1 MSGKDQSGLGTHY
14 EFFPSVR
21 AGYRP
26 SQRYGTEPLQRPAFG
41 VDLTVEGKQKGGDW
55 EEAEDQ
61 PSTDIRLYGP
71 GDVAGIDERQV
82 VRVEPEPDTSTMPPN
97 YFPLVEFDRADL
109 PWLFSP
115 ERANPDD
122 DAKVR
127 PWLALVVVEKTNE
140 AVSVEADGRKP
151 LPALSVPQNELPPV
165 TEVWAWAH
173 VQVTGTLTDGEL
185 KRVFTGTSDQAV
197 ARLLCPRNLD
207 PNTRYVAAV
216 VPTFEPGR
224 RVGLGKQPYESDAEQ
239 PTVEPAWDA
248 SKESTTTLPIYHQWE
263 FATANEG
270 DFESL
275 ARKLEPRQLSEAG
288 VGKREVDLSDPG
300 PPQLEDRDST
310 FEVGGALMSPGLD
323 QQPLATT
330 KREAMRRLLN
340 DPDSTDTDGTGR
352 SEATS
357 SDGQSEAESD
367 PQADLPVIGP
377 SIYGQWYLPGDAGWG
392 VDDGRPTP
400 PDVPT
405 SGPYVDAWLRE
416 LNVDPRWRIP
426 AGYGTEVIQE
436 NQERLMEAA
445 WEKFGD
451 LELANERTGRSQLG
465 DLAGS
470 NVRDRFE
477 RAGDHLV
484 GVSSRVR
491 DIEQLHREI
500 VAAGRLR
507 DEGALGGHDPD
518 PAVGEV
524 VEQGDDVRAKLGER
538 QFADTLTRQGKLAV
552 SEETKSITSTQGKR
566 KLNELRLGA
575 SGGPMRGDGAGAL
588 GAAGGTLADPR
599 ALNRAAKLAS
609 PTFRRLTRSKGKL
622 DRGVSTDAKKA
633 TFTERMGESFSF
645 DTERKLG
652 GRFARVSDELPE
664 REASSESS
672 AQTATEAAESAD
684 TENAKPA
691 STDGESTDWRLG
703 SQGQVLSLS
712 EAVDELDGKA
722 ATVPKALLAVESAR
736 EHCTTARQRLDDL
749 DSALAENEGE
759 FTTDAVAAV
768 TERPTVEDHCDAIKR
783 NTFDTL
789 DRQFRKLLAADP
801 AALSPEFTT
810 ESKTTELEGIREAHG
825 RLAAAAEHVT
835 DAITSQSDELA
846 TVRGKIDAALA
857 AIADIEDGLD
867 ALAGAVDSGIPA
879 GATRTA
885 TTAAD
890 TSAVADA
897 AATTEQVASQPIPLA
912 ETSAAVDQQGV
923 LEEFTTVQKETLLSG
938 TSQYPGLLDAGSWAK
953 QRAAWDV
960 HPSMTDREVELG
972 PILAAP
978 EFEQPMYRWLKALD
992 QQYLLPGVG
1001 KIPKDTV
1008 GALQT
1013 NSAFVESFMCGLNHE
1028 MARELQWRRYPTDRR
1043 GTYFRQFWKYL
1054 GSDQKDVTKLH
1065 TWGDSALGE
1074 NRAAGVEDD
1083 RVVLLIR
1090 GDLLRAYPNTR
1101 IYAVKAVKE
1110 DKDEGDDTEWD
1121 RVPLL
1126 PSLRA
1131 QAVAEIEDDDVSED
1145 ERILGEYSKTE
1156 LNQSAWDPKEPV
1168 FSGKLDPDITF
1179 FGFDLTTTEAEGG
1192 TIAEGTDDEDLGWF
1206 FVLEE
1211 RVGETRFGYD
1221 VASRGDYGSK
1231 PYGIDYGPEGNR
1243 STNTM
1248 GEDAHGEGAEKGWN
1262 GLSWGHLVESEEAL
1276 EGKKYVRVTEDA
1288 PAGGSDPAWA
1298 VTEGTEWNEVNDDE
1312 WHHDDAAEWG
1322 KNSAH
1327 MARIAWQLPVRIC
1340 IHGDDIL
1347 PEMSGGSGRYRIAAD
1362 LPEVTLDE

>member
-1 MSGKDQSGLGTHY
+1 MSGNDQSGLGTHY

-26 SQRYGTEPLQRPAFG
+26 SQQYGDEPLKRPAFG

-55 EEAEDQ
+55 EAADDQ

-97 YFPLVEFDRADL
+97 YFPHVEFDRVDL

-122 DAKVR
+122 DATVR
-127 PWLALVVVEKTNE
+127 PWMALVVVEKTNE
-140 AVSVEADGRKP
+140 SVSVEADGRKP

-165 TEVWAWAH
+165 AEVWAWAH
-173 VQVTGTLTDGEL
+173 VQVTGKLTDQEL
-185 KRVFTGTSDQAV
+185 EQVFTGTSDQAV

-239 PTVEPAWDA
+239 PTVEPAWNA
-248 SKESTTTLPIYHQWE
+248 EKGATTMLPIYHQWE

-275 ARKLEPRQLSEAG
+275 ARKLEPRQLSEIG

-300 PPQLEDRDST
+300 PPQLEATDST

-323 QQPLATT
+323 QKAFPTA
-330 KREAMRRLLN
+330 KRETMERLLN
-340 DPDSTDTDGTGR
+340 DPGSTDTDGNEQSGAA
-352 SEATS
+352 SG
-357 SDGQSEAESD
+357 DGQSGPSESD

-377 SIYGQWYLPGDAGWG
+377 PIYGRWYLPGDAGWG
-392 VDDGRPTP
+392 LDDGRPTP

-405 SGPYVDAWLRE
+405 AGAYFDAWIRE

-426 AGYGTEVIQE
+426 AGYGTEVIQA
-436 NQERLMEAA
+436 NQERLLEAA

-465 DLAGS
+465 DLAGT
-470 NVRDRFE
+470 NVRDRFAG
-477 RAGDHLV
+477 AGDHVL
-484 GVSSRVR
+484 GVSNRVR
-491 DIEQLHREI
+491 DLEELHREI
-500 VAAGRLR
+500 IAAGRLR
-507 DEGALGGHDPD
+507 DEGALDGHDPD
-518 PAVGEV
+518 PAVGKAV
-524 VEQGDDVRAKLGER
+524 SQGEDLRAKLGEE
-538 QFADTLTRQGKLAV
+538 QFTDTLARQGKLAV
-552 SEETKSITSTQGKR
+552 SEETRSVTSKQGQR

-588 GAAGGTLADPR
+588 ADPKV
-599 ALNRAAKLAS
+599 LNRATKLAS

-622 DRGVSTDAKKA
+622 DGGVSTDTKTE

-652 GRFARVSDELPE
+652 GRFARVSDSLPE
-664 REASSESS
+664 RDTTSDA
-672 AQTATEAAESAD
+672 ATGTAAAATEPEATGQAASAEGD
-684 TENAKPA
+684 RA
-691 STDGESTDWRLG
+691 GEPTDWRLG
-703 SQGQVLSLS
+703 PQGQVLSLS
-712 EAVDELDGKA
+712 GAVDELDGKA

-736 EHCTTARQRLDDL
+736 EHCGTARQRLDDL
-749 DSALAENEGE
+749 DSVLGDSETE
-759 FTTDAVAAV
+759 FATEAVAAV

-801 AALSPEFTT
+801 AALSSDFTT
-810 ESKTTELEGIREAHG
+810 ETKTVELERIRTAHSQ
-825 RLAAAAEHVT
+825 LAAAAEYVT
-835 DAITSQSDELA
+835 DAITSRSAEPAAVRETVDE
-846 TVRGKIDAALA
+846 ALA

-867 ALAGAVDSGIPA
+867 ALTGAVDSGIPR
-879 GATRTA
+879 GATRTE
-885 TTAAD
+885 TL
-890 TSAVADA
+890 SADA
-897 AATTEQVASQPIPLA
+897 SAIQSAEDTTGQVASQPMALA
-912 ETSAAVDQQGV
+912 ATSTAVGQQQI
-923 LEEFTTVQKETLLSG
+923 LEEFTAVQKETLLSG

-953 QRAAWDV
+953 RRAAWDI
-960 HPSMTDREVELG
+960 HPSLADREVELG

-978 EFEQPMYRWLKALD
+978 EFDQPMYAWLKALD

-1001 KIPKDTV
+1001 KIPKNTV

-1013 NSAFVESFMCGLNHE
+1013 NSEFVESFMCGLNHE

-1043 GTYFRQFWKYL
+1043 GTYFRQFWKYI
-1054 GSDQKDVTKLH
+1054 GKDQKDITKHH
-1065 TWGDSALGE
+1065 TWGTNALGN
-1074 NRAAGVEDD
+1074 NRAAGIEDD
-1083 RVVLLIR
+1083 RVVLLVR

-1101 IYAVKAVKE
+1101 IYAVKAVKD
-1110 DKDEGDDTEWD
+1110 DKGDGDDTEWD

-1126 PSLRA
+1126 SSLRA
-1131 QAVAEIEDDDVSED
+1131 QAIAEIEDDDISDD
-1145 ERILGEYSKTE
+1145 ERVLGEYTKPE
-1156 LNQSAWDPKEPV
+1156 LKQPAWNPREPV

-1192 TIAEGTDDEDLGWF
+1192 TIAEGTDDEGLGWF

-1221 VASRGDYGSK
+1221 VASGGDFGAK

-1243 STNTM
+1243 SANTM
-1248 GEDAHGEGAEKGWN
+1248 GEDPHESGAEKGWN
-1262 GLSWGHLVESEEAL
+1262 GLSWGHLVESEDAL
-1276 EGKKYVRVTEDA
+1276 ESKKYVRVTEDA
-1288 PAGGSDPAWA
+1288 PAGESGGPWA
-1298 VTEGTEWNEVNDDE
+1298 VTAGTEWNDVNDDA
-1312 WHHDDAAEWG
+1312 WKHDDAAEWG

-1327 MARIAWQLPVRIC
+1327 MARIAWQLPVRVC

-1347 PEMSGGSGRYRIAAD
+1347 PEMSGGGGRYTVAAD
-1362 LPEVTLDE
+1362 VTGVVIDE

>member
-1 MSGKDQSGLGTHY
+1 MSGNDQSGLGTHY
-14 EFFPSVR
+14 EFVPSVR

-55 EEAEDQ
+55 EGADDQ

-97 YFPLVEFDRADL
+97 YFPLVEFDRVDL

-127 PWLALVVVEKTNE
+127 PWMALVVVEKANE

-165 TEVWAWAH
+165 AEVWAWAH
-173 VQVTGTLTDGEL
+173 VQVTGKLTDQEL
-185 KRVFTGTSDQAV
+185 AAAFTGPSDQAV

-239 PTVEPAWDA
+239 PTVKPAWDA
-248 SKESTTTLPIYHQWE
+248 ETESTTTLPIYHQWE

-300 PPQLEDRDST
+300 PPQLEDKDST

-323 QQPLATT
+323 QQPLATE
-330 KREAMRRLLN
+330 KRETMRRLLN
-340 DPDSTDTDGTGR
+340 DPDSTDTDG
-352 SEATS
+352 SEES
-357 SDGQSEAESD
+357 ESD
-367 PQADLPVIGP
+367 PQADLPVVGP
-377 SIYGQWYLPGDAGWG
+377 PIYGQWYLPGDAGWG
-392 VDDGRPTP
+392 LDDGRPTP

-405 SGPYVDAWLRE
+405 AGPYVDAWLRE

-470 NVRDRFE
+470 NVRDRFQ

-484 GVSSRVR
+484 GVDSRIR
-491 DIEQLHREI
+491 DLEDLHREI
-500 VAAGRLR
+500 TAAGRLR
-507 DEGALGGHDPD
+507 DEGALGDHDPD
-518 PAVGEV
+518 PAVGEAV
-524 VEQGDDVRAKLGER
+524 DQGGDLRRRLGEQ
-538 QFADTLTRQGKLAV
+538 QFADALARQGKLAV
-552 SEETKSITSTQGKR
+552 SEETKSITSTRGQR

-575 SGGPMRGDGAGAL
+575 SGGPMRGDGGGAL
-588 GAAGGTLADPR
+588 GAASGALADPDV
-599 ALNRAAKLAS
+599 LNRATKLAS

-622 DRGVSTDAKKA
+622 DKGVSTDAKKA
-633 TFTERMGESFSF
+633 TATERMGESFSF

-652 GRFARVSDELPE
+652 GRFARVSDTLPE
-664 REASSESS
+664 REGAS
-672 AQTATEAAESAD
+672 EASVETAESAAET
-684 TENAKPA
+684 TEAVETTAAGTTKEATEPA
-691 STDGESTDWRLG
+691 STDGESADEPTDWRLG
-703 SQGQVLSLS
+703 PQGQVLSLS
-712 EAVDELDGKA
+712 EAVEELDGKA
-722 ATVPKALLAVESAR
+722 ATVPKALLAVESTR

-749 DSALAENEGE
+749 DSALADSETE
-759 FTTDAVAAV
+759 FSTAAVAAV

-801 AALSPEFTT
+801 PALSSDFTT
-810 ESKTTELEGIREAHG
+810 EAKTAELEGIRKAHG
-825 RLAAAAEHVT
+825 RLAAAAEYVT
-835 DAITSQSDELA
+835 DAITSGSDEPA
-846 TVRGKIDAALA
+846 AVREKIDEALA
-857 AIADIEDGLD
+857 AIDDIEDGLD
-867 ALAGAVDSGIPA
+867 ALAGAVDSGIPPS
-879 GATRTA
+879 ATRTQA
-885 TTAAD
+885 MSTEVSAIQEAEGTA
-890 TSAVADA
+890 
-897 AATTEQVASQPIPLA
+897 EQVASSA
-912 ETSAAVDQQGV
+912 GTSAAVDQRRI
-923 LEEFTTVQKETLLSG
+923 LEEFTAVQKETLLSG

-953 QRAAWDV
+953 QRAAWDI
-960 HPSMTDREVELG
+960 HPGMTDREVELG

-1001 KIPKDTV
+1001 KIPKNTV

-1013 NSAFVESFMCGLNHE
+1013 NSEFVESFMCGLNHE
-1028 MARELQWRRYPTDRR
+1028 MARELRWRRYPTDRR

-1054 GSDQKDVTKLH
+1054 GKEQKDVTKLH

-1074 NRAAGVEDD
+1074 NRAAGIQDD

-1110 DKDEGDDTEWD
+1110 DKGEGDDTEWD

-1126 PSLRA
+1126 SSLRA
-1131 QAVAEIEDDDVSED
+1131 QAVEEIEDDDIGED
-1145 ERILGEYSKTE
+1145 ERVLGEYSKSE

-1168 FSGKLDPDITF
+1168 FSGTLDPDITF

-1262 GLSWGHLVESEEAL
+1262 GLSWGHLVESEDAL
-1276 EGKKYVRVTEDA
+1276 EGKKYVNVTGDA
-1288 PAGGSDPAWA
+1288 PAGGNDAPWA

-1347 PEMSGGSGRYRIAAD
+1347 PEMSGGGGRYRIAAD